1 MTLTFLGF
9 YDQKGIW
16 FSHFFTFFFS
26 EIMFSYTEVSGS
38 REPVR
43 VETLLLQ
50 YGHKKRKDVSSPT
63 MQVGF

>member
-1 MTLTFLGF
+1 MIKKVFGFLTFL
-9 YDQKGIW
+9 
-16 FSHFFTFFFS
+16 HFFFS